1 MAKTNTIITI
11 GREYGSAGRQIGYKV
26 AILES
31 NYTTENCWNAQ
42 QKKVVSVKNFLRHM
56 MRNLPIVFC
65 ILWLWILI
73 LSGILHPVT
82 QICQLIIRF
91 FLPSSIQSV
100 R

>member
-1 MAKTNTIITI
+1 MAKTNTIMVVPDARSDIKL
-11 GREYGSAGRQIGYKV
+11 RK
-26 AILES
+26 ILES

-56 MRNLPIVFC
+56 MRNLPTVFC

>member
-11 GREYGSAGRQIGYKV
+11 GREYGSGGCEIGYKL
-26 AILES
+26 AEKLGIKLYDRE
-31 NYTTENCWNAQ
+31 CWNAQ

-56 MRNLPIVFC
+56 MRNLPTVFC

-73 LSGILHPVT
+73 PLGILHPVT

-91 FLPSSIQSV
+91 FLHSLI